1 MYTID
6 IPGRGELQ
14 LSHAVLDF
22 NGTLADGGELLPD
35 LGPLLFRVSSL
46 LSCIILS
53 ADSFGSVHN
62 ALQAVPVHVEVV
74 KTGKDKALFIEQMAG
89 GVVAVGNGWNDYE
102 MFTRADLSIVTAGP
116 EGAAAKALQVAD
128 IFVPNIYVAL
138 DLLLNPKKIIATLRL

>member
-1 MYTID
+1 
-6 IPGRGELQ
+6 
-14 LSHAVLDF
+14 
-22 NGTLADGGELLPD
+22 
-35 LGPLLFRVSSL
+35 
-46 LSCIILS
+46 
-53 ADSFGSVHN
+53 
-62 ALQAVPVHVEVV
+62 VEVV